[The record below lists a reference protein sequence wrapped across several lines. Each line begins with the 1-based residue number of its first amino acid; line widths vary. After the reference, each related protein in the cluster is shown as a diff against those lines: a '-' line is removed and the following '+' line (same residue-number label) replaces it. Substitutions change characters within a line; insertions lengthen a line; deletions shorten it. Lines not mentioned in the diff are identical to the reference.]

1 MSMRLSHHRLSTTE
15 DRLAVINR
23 FASLVLDTSSQ
34 EEVVWL
40 IAKNAIADLGFVD
53 CVVYLKDSSKK
64 YLYQAAAH
72 GPKNPVA
79 LDIYNPITIEIGQG
93 IVGTVA
99 LTGLAEVVGN
109 TALDDRY
116 IVDDDM
122 RLSEIAVPIKQG
134 SEVIGVIDSEHPEAH
149 FYTEA
154 DLEILTTIASMA
166 ASKLVQLNYLNE
178 LQKHTDELEHLV
190 EKRTRQLKSSL
201 QELEKQK
208 QELTI
213 KNKETY
219 DSLAYAHQI
228 QKAMLPSDEKIKKI
242 LPNHFLYFKPKDMV
256 SGDFY
261 WVQRV
266 EHLIYIAV
274 GDCTG
279 HGVPGA
285 LLSVLGTFALNS
297 SPKEKQQPKPSEVLA
312 HVLGVYNETFHKNRE
327 QQINDGLAIGVSIF
341 NTQTHELSFAGSEIA
356 LLLISKDQHIKI
368 KGNKFS
374 SLKDFSAKNFQNH
387 HLKISPETYAVMCT
401 DGVKDQFGGPQN
413 KKLKSTGKIQLIKNA
428 IAEKPESIS
437 QEISNQIDLWKGAND
452 QTDDITIFGWGV

>member
-1 MSMRLSHHRLSTTE
+1 MRLSHHRLSTTE

-23 FASLVLDTSSQ
+23 FASLVLDTTSE

-40 IAKNAIADLGFVD
+40 IAKNAIADLGFLD
-53 CVVYLKDSSKK
+53 CVVYLKDPSKRH
-64 YLYQAAAH
+64 LYQAAAH

-79 LDIYNPITIEIGQG
+79 LDIYNPLTIEIGQG

-99 LTGLAEVVGN
+99 LTGLSEIVGN

-116 IVDDDM
+116 IIDDDM

-134 SEVIGVIDSEHPEAH
+134 NEVIGVIDSEHPEAH

-166 ASKLVQLNYLNE
+166 ASKLVQLNYLKE
-178 LQKHTDELEHLV
+178 LQRHTDELEHLV
-190 EKRTRQLKSSL
+190 DIRTRQLKQSL

-208 QELTI
+208 SELTQ

-219 DSLAYAHQI
+219 DSLAYAHHI

-242 LPNHFLYFKPKDMV
+242 LPNHFLYFRAKDMV

-297 SPKEKQQPKPSEVLA
+297 APKEKQQPKPSEVLA
-312 HVLGVYNETFHKNRE
+312 HTLGVYNETFHKNRE
-327 QQINDGLAIGVSIF
+327 QQINDGLAIGVCIY
-341 NTQTHELSFAGSEIA
+341 NTLTHEVSFAGSEIA

-374 SLKDFSAKNFQNH
+374 SLKDLLAKNFQNH
-387 HLKISPETYAVMCT
+387 HLKLPANTYAVMCT
-401 DGVKDQFGGPQN
+401 DGVKDQFGGSEN
-413 KKLKSTGKIQLIKNA
+413 KKLKSTGKIQLIKNI
-428 IAEKPESIS
+428 IASAPDNISTELARSID
-437 QEISNQIDLWKGAND
+437 EWKGTND
-452 QTDDITIFGWGV
+452 QTDDITIFGWGI

>member
-1 MSMRLSHHRLSTTE
+1 MRLSQYRLSTTE

-23 FASLVLDTSSQ
+23 FASLVIDTSSE

-53 CVVYLKDSSKK
+53 CVVYLKDASKK
-64 YLYQAAAH
+64 FLYQAAAH
-72 GPKNPVA
+72 GPKNPIA

-99 LTGLAEVVGN
+99 LTGMSEVIGN

-116 IVDDDM
+116 IIDDDM

-134 SEVIGVIDSEHPEAH
+134 NEVIGVIDSEHPEAH
-149 FYTEA
+149 FYTEG

-166 ASKLVQLNYLNE
+166 ASKLVQLSYLKE
-178 LQKHTDELEHLV
+178 LQKHTDELEFLI
-190 EKRTRQLKSSL
+190 EKRTKQLKTSL

-208 QELTI
+208 QALTI

-219 DSLAYAHQI
+219 DSLAYAHHI

-242 LPNHFLYFKPKDMV
+242 LPNHLLYFKPKDMV

-261 WVQRV
+261 WIQKV

-297 SPKEKQQPKPSEVLA
+297 APKEKQNPKPSDIVA
-312 HVLGVYNETFHKNRE
+312 HAMGVYNETFHKNRE
-327 QQINDGLAIGVSIF
+327 QQINDGLAIGVCIYNSM
-341 NTQTHELSFAGSEIA
+341 THEVSFAGSEIS
-356 LLLISKDQHIKI
+356 LLFFTNEQHIKI

-374 SLKDFSAKNFQNH
+374 SLKDFSSKNFQNH
-387 HLKISPETYAVMCT
+387 NLTLTQDSFVVMCT
-401 DGVKDQFGGPQN
+401 DGVKDQFGGPEN
-413 KKLKSTGKIQLIKNA
+413 KKLKSSGKIQLVKRALTSDKIDK
-428 IAEKPESIS
+428 S
-437 QEISNQIDLWKGAND
+437 QALASLINEWKGVND
-452 QTDDITIFGWGV
+452 QTDDITIFGWGI